1 MIMESREKVEQMGI
15 IFDMDGVI
23 IDSNPLHI
31 RAWRSVFEKENVFIS
46 DDDFS
51 NIVSGTTGDSA
62 IRTLLKRELTQ
73 DEVNQFNEA
82 VDAEFRRMLTE
93 MNVDP
98 VKGLRNFLEQMRSA
112 GHRIVVATSAPTK
125 NVDMVMGKL
134 QLREYFEFIIDRT
147 RVTHGKP
154 HPEIYLKTLE
164 QIAIPDSRCIVFE
177 DSLAG
182 VKSAVGAG
190 LTVIGVTTSHSA
202 EELNAIGASIT
213 IRDFDEVSA
222 EHISSLMNKN

>member
-1 MIMESREKVEQMGI
+1 MIMESRENVEQMGI

-31 RAWRSVFEKENVFIS
+31 KAWRSVFEKENVFIS

-51 NIVSGTTGDSA
+51 NIVSGTTGDTA

-73 DEVNQFNEA
+73 DEVNNFNEA

-93 MNVDP
+93 MNVGP
-98 VKGLRNFLEQMRSA
+98 VKGLRNFLERMRSA

-125 NVDMVMGKL
+125 NVDMVMNKL

-164 QIAIPDSRCIVFE
+164 QIAIPDYRCVVFE

-190 LTVIGVTTSHSA
+190 LRVIGVTTSHSA
-202 EELNAIGASIT
+202 EELNAIGASLT
-213 IRDFDEVSA
+213 IKDFDEVSA
-222 EHISSLMNKN
+222 EHISTLMSTN